1 MLTFTTDYQ
10 GEKKMFW
17 RKRKKSK
24 QPVVPMQMEPAQ
36 TESYRIDYD
45 MMLKGN
51 VCRRNHGKVRQ
62 IGVTVNG
69 ATRLVTSGD
78 EVDRPTYE
86 ALLQCGALRE
96 DYYGVLEPEHT
107 DITHVDFQRRAA
119 S

>member
-1 MLTFTTDYQ
+1 
-10 GEKKMFW
+10 
-17 RKRKKSK
+17 
-24 QPVVPMQMEPAQ
+24 
-36 TESYRIDYD
+36 

-51 VCRRNHGKVRQ
+51 ICQRHHGTARQ

-86 ALLQCGALRE
+86 ALLECGALRQ
-96 DYYGVLEPEHT
+96 DYYGVLEPELT
-107 DITHVDFQRRAA
+107 DITRVDFQQRAA

>member
-1 MLTFTTDYQ
+1 
-10 GEKKMFW
+10 MFW
-17 RKRKKSK
+17 RKKKK
-24 QPVVPMQMEPAQ
+24 IEQATEPPQ
-36 TESYRIDYD
+36 TESVQPERYRIDYD

-51 VCRRNHGKVRQ
+51 VCQRRHGKARQ

-86 ALLQCGALRE
+86 ALLQCGALRK
-96 DYYGVLEPEHT
+96 DYYGVMEPELA
-107 DITHVDFQRRAA
+107 DITHVDFQHRAA